1 MLKTQGLSRGAEIYS
16 VCLVTVGYWMPLQA
30 MLWERTWM
38 RLVPQV
44 YQYANREGSGCLG
57 LKTNPIR
64 FSSSTV
70 SQLVRVSSPGSHFH
84 RSLAVALLF
93 FFFFLNRGGQGGT
106 HFQPQHSRGRGWWIS
121 EIEASLVYRWSYR
134 TPRENPVS
142 TPTQFFFLMHVG
154 ILPACMCKAHGSQ
167 EGVTAPGT
175 GVIASCEL
183 SWKAK
188 IQPWSSR
195 RAANVLHHSANANS
209 WKLL

>member
-1 MLKTQGLSRGAEIYS
+1 MAHIFNPSTQEAEAGESLRSRPAWSTDGVTEHQEKTLS
-16 VCLVTVGYWMPLQA
+16 
-30 MLWERTWM
+30 
-38 RLVPQV
+38 
-44 YQYANREGSGCLG
+44 
-57 LKTNPIR
+57 
-64 FSSSTV
+64 
-70 SQLVRVSSPGSHFH
+70 
-84 RSLAVALLF
+84 
-93 FFFFLNRGGQGGT
+93 
-106 HFQPQHSRGRGWWIS
+106 QP
-121 EIEASLVYRWSYR
+121 
-134 TPRENPVS
+134 PPN
-142 TPTQFFFLMHVG
+142 FFLMHVG